1 MALGRKRGFMAKK
14 VLKRIA
20 IILSVIVFLVAGVI
34 LAYNFGW
41 RLLGFSA
48 CNSPEDYTTYHYE
61 IKENSIEYLFNKT
74 GFHEIGYTLG
84 YITEEK
90 DGVLKIG
97 IKYMDG
103 IEGIFFADVR
113 LEKLTIP
120 ITEKP
125 KKIILC
131 GNGYEIDIDDHV
143 NEEFYQDYLDTLKQI
158 EEQEKNKTGE

>member
-1 MALGRKRGFMAKK
+1 MLKKLFKHK
-14 VLKRIA
+14 VLLVLSIIA
-20 IILSVIVFLVAGVI
+20 FLIAGAV
-34 LAYNFGW
+34 LMYNFGW

-61 IKENSIEYLFNKT
+61 IKENSIEYLFNRS
-74 GFHEIGYTLG
+74 GLHELGHTLG

-97 IKYMDG
+97 IKYIDG
-103 IEGIFFADVR
+103 IEGIFLADVR
-113 LEKLTIP
+113 LEQLTIP

-143 NEEFYQDYLDTLKQI
+143 NEEFYQDYLDTLQRI

>member
-1 MALGRKRGFMAKK
+1 MLKKLLKHK
-14 VLKRIA
+14 VLLVLSIIA
-20 IILSVIVFLVAGVI
+20 FLIAGAV
-34 LAYNFGW
+34 LMYNFGW

-74 GFHEIGYTLG
+74 GFHEIGQTLG

-103 IEGIFFADVR
+103 IEGIFFSNVW

-143 NEEFYQDYLDTLKQI
+143 NEELYQDYLYTLQRI
-158 EEQEKNKTGE
+158 EEQEKNKTSE

>member
-1 MALGRKRGFMAKK
+1 MLKKLLKHK
-14 VLKRIA
+14 VLLVLSIIA
-20 IILSVIVFLVAGVI
+20 FLIAGAV
-34 LAYNFGW
+34 LMYNFGW

-74 GFHEIGYTLG
+74 GLHEIGYTLG

-97 IKYMDG
+97 IKYIDG
-103 IEGIFFADVR
+103 IEGIFLADVR
-113 LEKLTIP
+113 LEPLTIP

-143 NEEFYQDYLDTLKQI
+143 NEEFYQDYLDTLQRI